1 MYLEGLLIIRRKSF
15 TLQFFMKTMLLV
27 YKYTYYMYI
36 KKKQVNLLFSKRLE
50 HTHLVAQNAK
60 RIRSNCQ
67 VIQLFYIYLRILVQN

>member
-1 MYLEGLLIIRRKSF
+1 MYLEGLLIIRSKSF

-36 KKKQVNLLFSKRLE
+36 KKRSNLLFSKRLE

>member
-15 TLQFFMKTMLLV
+15 TLQFLMKTMLLV
-27 YKYTYYMYI
+27 YKYTYMYI
-36 KKKQVNLLFSKRLE
+36 KKRSNLLFSKRLE
-50 HTHLVAQNAK
+50 HTHLVAQNVK

>member
-27 YKYTYYMYI
+27 YKYTYMYI
-36 KKKQVNLLFSKRLE
+36 KKRSNLLFSKRLE

-60 RIRSNCQ
+60 RIRSNCR

>member
-15 TLQFFMKTMLLV
+15 TLQFLMKTMLLV
-27 YKYTYYMYI
+27 YKYTYMYI
-36 KKKQVNLLFSKRLE
+36 KKRSNLLFSKRLE